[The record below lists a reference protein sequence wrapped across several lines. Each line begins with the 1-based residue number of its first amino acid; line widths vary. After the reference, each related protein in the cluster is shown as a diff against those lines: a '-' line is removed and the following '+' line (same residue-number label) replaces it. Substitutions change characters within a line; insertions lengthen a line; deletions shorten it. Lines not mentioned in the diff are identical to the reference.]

1 MIQVKGG
8 SGAAVVGSP
17 GLAQPGWTGRAEEG
31 AGPLVEGRAEPG
43 KIRRADQ
50 RLVGKLAWSLS
61 ASFDG
66 LSYLRAAR
74 PTSGLAVRQ

>member
-43 KIRRADQ
+43 KIRLADQ
-50 RLVGKLAWSLS
+50 RLVGELAWVVVSE
-61 ASFDG
+61 
-66 LSYLRAAR
+66 LRRVELPADL
-74 PTSGLAVRQ
+74 GLAVRQ

>member
-31 AGPLVEGRAEPG
+31 AGPLVEGRAELG

-50 RLVGKLAWSLS
+50 RLVGELAWVVVSE
-61 ASFDG
+61 
-66 LSYLRAAR
+66 LRRVELPADL
-74 PTSGLAVRQ
+74 GLAVRQ